1 VNNTSLLSYKSG
13 AYQFQ
18 KNGGKKLT
26 DTYSNLNS
34 FNSTYSIQ
42 FSVRY
47 IFN

>member
-1 VNNTSLLSYKSG
+1 LSYKSG